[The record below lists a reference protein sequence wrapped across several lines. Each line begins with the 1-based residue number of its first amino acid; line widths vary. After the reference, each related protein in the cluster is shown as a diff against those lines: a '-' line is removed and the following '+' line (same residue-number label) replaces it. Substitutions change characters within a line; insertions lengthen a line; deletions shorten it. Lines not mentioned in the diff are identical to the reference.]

1 MLSRC
6 QGHVTRDALKT
17 LLKFGEAAVLRF
29 STRPSSETS
38 ESSAIGFL
46 TEIISFG
53 LSDHYLLWQVGQK

>member
-17 LLKFGEAAVLRF
+17 LLKLGEAAVLRF
-29 STRPSSETS
+29 STPPSSETS
-38 ESSAIGFL
+38 ESSATGFF